1 MHIRKVVEMKLR
13 MYEIEINKKNID
25 TYAVNL
31 KNYVNVSSIPFQ
43 HVHLLLLAG
52 RSSLYEPHSCIAWL
66 LWRPLRT
73 NALDTP

>member
-1 MHIRKVVEMKLR
+1 

-31 KNYVNVSSIPFQ
+31 KNYVNVSSIRFH
-43 HVHLLLLAG
+43 HVHSLLLVG
-52 RSSLYEPHSCIAWL
+52 CSSLHEPHSCIAWL

-73 NALDTP
+73 NALSSPLDRFAHVAAHTQ